1 MKRVRPTSK
10 VQLVAAQF
18 SSGENKE
25 RPPLT
30 MEPSIDDPLAAVK
43 LIMRDAYFSVNDL
56 TEPGGVMI

>member
-1 MKRVRPTSK
+1 MKRVRPKQK

-43 LIMRDAYFSVNDL
+43 LIMRQAHLCVNNSVAH
-56 TEPGGVMI
+56 GGELF